1 MRMVA
6 IHLLGVISLTASG
19 MGLRLLN
26 CAFKI
31 AKMANKWSQLHFQS
45 HNQWS
50 WNRTWHFFTSDT
62 LPRDGDEWFWC
73 PKTSFEDQRIRL
85 TCSDSQVREL
95 WRHGET
101 YLSLIIGLALSEVQ
115 NLYLLLRR
123 VDLYSL
129 KIMYAHMSKCVC
141 VPMPLYLCGSQRK
154 VLSADSSSA
163 SFLYHFESRYLT
175 ELGAGSFSLAS
186 SQQSGDLPDPIPP
199 SAWLV
204 NGCWDLN
211 SGHHDCRTSAL
222 NGQTFSSHLSPEVTV
237 LTHQCKIWF
246 LPSSASSSQAI
257 VPSSHSVAVAA
268 AIISE
273 PPEHARAS
281 ELFSPPPLSVP
292 TSLWLFLSVPLYLSV
307 PHFSFSLCPFLHSY
321 LLLFFSLP
329 FKTLTLHSW
338 GSQVS
343 WKVL

>member
-6 IHLLGVISLTASG
+6 MHLLGVISLTASG

-85 TCSDSQVREL
+85 TCSDNQVREL

-141 VPMPLYLCGSQRK
+141 VCLCTYVEVRGRYWVLTLAQPLFFITLNQGILLNLGLGLLAWLAASNLGIFLIPSHL
-154 VLSADSSSA
+154 VLG
-163 SFLYHFESRYLT
+163 LLM
-175 ELGAGSFSLAS
+175 GAGIWTRVIMIAVQVLWTDKPFLLTFPLKWLYWHTSVRFGSY
-186 SQQSGDLPDPIPP
+186 LPLP
-199 SAWLV
+199 V
-204 NGCWDLN
+204 
-211 SGHHDCRTSAL
+211 
-222 NGQTFSSHLSPEVTV
+222 HLRP
-237 LTHQCKIWF
+237 LF
-246 LPSSASSSQAI
+246 LPAT
-257 VPSSHSVAVAA
+257 V
-268 AIISE
+268 
-273 PPEHARAS
+273 
-281 ELFSPPPLSVP
+281 
-292 TSLWLFLSVPLYLSV
+292 
-307 PHFSFSLCPFLHSY
+307 
-321 LLLFFSLP
+321 
-329 FKTLTLHSW
+329 
-338 GSQVS
+338 
-343 WKVL
+343 